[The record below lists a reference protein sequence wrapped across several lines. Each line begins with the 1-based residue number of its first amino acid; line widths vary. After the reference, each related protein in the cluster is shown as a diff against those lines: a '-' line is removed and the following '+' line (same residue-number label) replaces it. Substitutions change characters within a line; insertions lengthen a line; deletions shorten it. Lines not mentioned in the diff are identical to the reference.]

1 MFLNTRLV
9 NHLRVLDETM
19 SEKKQDC
26 YFLVCADKTS
36 RITYSL
42 LSKAEETPHIFF
54 SRLTKPSS
62 SGCKVK
68 TQILFCCMYQSEHEC
83 DYLRHCLFKQTC
95 KSVYKIVCWFDRMWY
110 GVIVLVMWYGVIVL
124 VMWYGVIVLVMRNR
138 VFVRLVKLLIFDHFC
153 LLT

>member
-1 MFLNTRLV
+1 M
-9 NHLRVLDETM
+9 
-19 SEKKQDC
+19 
-26 YFLVCADKTS
+26 CADKTS

-110 GVIVLVMWYGVIVL
+110 GVIVLVMWNGVIVLVMWYGVIVLVMWYGVIVL

>member
-1 MFLNTRLV
+1 MLRVYFISCVPKHQTSKSLTSVGRNHVRKKTRLLFFGV
-9 NHLRVLDETM
+9 RGQN
-19 SEKKQDC
+19 
-26 YFLVCADKTS
+26 
-36 RITYSL
+36 RITYLL
-42 LSKAEETPHIFF
+42 LSKAEETPHIYF

-68 TQILFCCMYQSEHEC
+68 TQILLCCMYQSEHEC

-95 KSVYKIVCWFDRMWY
+95 KSVYKTVCWFDR
-110 GVIVLVMWYGVIVL
+110 MWYGVIVL

-138 VFVRLVKLLIFDHFC
+138 VFVRLVKLLRFDHFC